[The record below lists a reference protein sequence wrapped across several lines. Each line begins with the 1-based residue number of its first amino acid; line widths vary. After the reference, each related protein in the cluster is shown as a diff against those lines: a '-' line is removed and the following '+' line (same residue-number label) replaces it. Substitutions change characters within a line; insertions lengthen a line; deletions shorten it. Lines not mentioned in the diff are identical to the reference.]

1 MFNTFFGTIRT
12 AARLSHEGNFQ
23 IAKNG
28 GIQMNT
34 LTFLLICM
42 GTMSAMA
49 TDEPAS
55 LEGIY
60 TESRTMINEEGQETQ
75 FLPYDHAVLE
85 LQGDRFKFWHFSD
98 RLGFR
103 QFPIS
108 GKFALKGESL
118 ELESDK
124 LEQWERR
131 YVVTTIKGVTGIWP
145 EKELQNW
152 KDGKSPIMVPMLVRV
167 ADGPSGKELD
177 QTAFKFPSVTA
188 LLDKD
193 AAKEYWME
201 QRKKHDARYTE
212 VPEPLR
218 SLLRE
223 QSSQDDHDRAGYKKL
238 ILAQQQELDPILIKQ
253 LLAETGS
260 GVSIVVG
267 PMVLKD
273 LFGCGDM
280 FSDAP
285 AFAKEDRTKRAVL
298 QTLVNAIPEAN
309 NSHCLNGALLVFL
322 RTTGLKEID
331 LTCSNGVQIM
341 LKWEEGRTTHKTYEF
356 SETVAA
362 ECERWANERLIE
374 LFGAEDPK

>member
-1 MFNTFFGTIRT
+1 MKILPFLLVFLGTIT
-12 AARLSHEGNFQ
+12 ALAN
-23 IAKNG
+23 
-28 GIQMNT
+28 
-34 LTFLLICM
+34 
-42 GTMSAMA
+42 
-49 TDEPAS
+49 DELAG
-55 LEGIY
+55 LDGIY
-60 TESRTMINEEGQETQ
+60 TESKTMMDEEGVEQE
-75 FLPYDHAVLE
+75 FLPMDHAVLE

-98 RLGFR
+98 RISSR

-108 GKFALKGESL
+108 GEFSLDGESL

-124 LEQWERR
+124 LEPWERR

-152 KDGKSPIMVPMLVRV
+152 KDGKSPIMVPILVRV

-177 QTAFKFPSVTA
+177 QSAFKFPSVTA

-193 AAKEYWME
+193 TARKYWME
-201 QRKKHDARYTE
+201 ERKKHDARYME

-218 SLLRE
+218 TLLRE
-223 QSSQDDHDRAGYKKL
+223 QSNQDDHDRAGYQKL
-238 ILAQQQELDPILIKQ
+238 ILAQQQEFDPTLVKQ
-253 LLAETGS
+253 LIAETGS

-267 PMVLKD
+267 PMVLQD

-280 FSDAP
+280 FSHSP
-285 AFAKEDRTKRAVL
+285 AFAKEDRTKRAAL
-298 QTLVNAIPEAN
+298 QTLVNAIPEAK

-341 LKWEEGRTTHKTYEF
+341 LKWEEGRTTHHSYDF

-362 ECERWANERLIE
+362 DCKRWANEQLID
-374 LFGAEDPK
+374 LLGAADPM